1 MPVTTDKVA
10 LFKILLINAAKR
22 IFASIQEHA
31 VQASGIKDKFRSVM
45 EDPNSLG
52 CLFNPAKTGD
62 VQCADDTDEHCWSQG
77 QREQAGVDGA
87 ASEVWCCLEKVLKRE
102 NSTDEGGGA
111 LSDKCKASH
120 ENQRPSYTGMCG
132 DSSGTTAAPKATAAP
147 TSFLEIAEAKASA
160 EQQAERMWSGARG
173 GVRVLGASQTRRR
186 APGDAPSGPG
196 TCQSVQSFIS
206 GPLKII
212 TTISSELTSAGGA
225 LQPIFDE
232 LAGSALDQESGK
244 IVELKEAMTDVLG
257 DVSEIR
263 AQLTAI
269 RNMASN
275 LMGANPNNP
284 PAPVDNMME
293 AMSDAGA
300 TAMAG
305 GGTRGFADLS
315 KNAKTMLDPS
325 QLVERIKLFAEKIQR
340 VVYAFLCIM
349 GARKI
354 DCKGGESLA
363 DAARDAVTKRVDQAK
378 KLVQDKVAEAS
389 TAMDVAMR
397 FRSANV
403 GNKVDETKAKA
414 EAIKN
419 DVVAKGKQAVAQAE
433 QALKDAKSKAAKATG
448 DAKIAAE
455 KAVQEMQT
463 KATKAKAALQEM
475 VTKAMADA
483 KAMVAAGVEGTKA
496 AVSAGSKAASK
507 SLNDAKTAAK
517 EAGEEGKKVLGDAV
531 DSTKLAV
538 LSAADEA
545 QAKTQAMA
553 NAVVEDG
560 KDKVAQA
567 EKFLKEKKEQAASA
581 VGDAKAAAEQAV
593 KDAQAKVTKSAAD
606 LQDKVAKAIADARAE
621 FSAGVEGAKTAVAK
635 GVDDARAEA
644 ATLMIKGKGAV
655 LKKIEAAKQKIIA
668 VFREKMALIYTIGDK
683 IKAFFDPL
691 STLFG
696 TSKEIVSTMGS
707 IAYNVADLASSDK
720 NEAYVLHFSTL
731 ARHFGTMRSSL
742 GLFKLNIDS
751 LDMTELEGQIKG
763 ARDSAV
769 NEASGLVKSG
779 VNGAM
784 ELKGDALGKVTDLT
798 ANTQDSAKA
807 LTAQAARTVN
817 DKVSM
822 RDRKRRG

>member
-22 IFASIQEHA
+22 IFAAIQEHV
-31 VQASGIKDKFRSVM
+31 VQTSGIKDKFRSVM

-52 CLFNPAKTGD
+52 CLFNPAKAGD
-62 VQCADDTDEHCWSQG
+62 AQCADDTDEHCWSQG

-87 ASEVWCCLEKVLKRE
+87 ATEVWCCLEKVLKRE
-102 NSTDEGGGA
+102 GSTDEGGEA

-120 ENQRPSYTGMCG
+120 ENQRSSYTGMCG
-132 DSSGTTAAPKATAAP
+132 DISGTTAAPKATAAP

-173 GVRVLGASQTRRR
+173 GVRVLGGASRTRRR
-186 APGDAPSGPG
+186 AHDDAPSGAG

-212 TTISSELTSAGGA
+212 TSMSSELTSAGGA

-275 LMGANPNNP
+275 LMGADPNNP

-315 KNAKTMLDPS
+315 KKAKTMLDPS

-389 TAMDVAMR
+389 TAM
-397 FRSANV
+397 SNV
-403 GNKVDETKAKA
+403 GVKADETKAKA
-414 EAIKN
+414 EAMKN
-419 DVVAKGKQAVAQAE
+419 AVVAKGQQAVAQAE
-433 QALKDAKSKAAKATG
+433 QALTDAKSKAAKATG

-455 KAVQEMQT
+455 KAVKDMQV
-463 KATKAKAALQEM
+463 KATKAKAALQAM

-483 KAMVAAGVEGTKA
+483 KAMVAAGVESTKA
-496 AVSAGSKAASK
+496 AVSAGSEAASK

-517 EAGEEGKKVLGDAV
+517 EAGEEGKKILGDAV

-560 KDKVAQA
+560 KNKVAQA
-567 EKFLKEKKEQAASA
+567 EKFLEDKKKEAASA
-581 VGDAKAAAEQAV
+581 VGDAKVAAEQAV

-606 LQDKVAKAIADARAE
+606 LQEKVAKAIADARAE

-696 TSKEIVSTMGS
+696 TSKEIVSTMGI

-731 ARHFGTMRSSL
+731 ARHFGTMRRSL
-742 GLFKLNIDS
+742 GQFKLNIDS

-779 VNGAM
+779 VGGAM
-784 ELKGDALGKVTDLT
+784 ELKDDALAKVTDLT

-817 DKVSM
+817 DKVSR
-822 RDRKRRG
+822 RDGK